1 MSYYL
6 STLWNKCWNHF
17 SHFTHLSSEQW
28 VLEGCQ
34 NGYKNVAMSGF
45 CRFFWPILWECWMIL
60 NKQELQCLFGI
71 CGKEEMA
78 RCGTTHPSR
87 ANLWCINM
95 IFSTKY
101 GSEHK
106 KIIITNAPHQFINTT
121 TNKSH
126 PGSYKC
132 NIHAAFCVDLN
143 CTSISIYVFSRQL
156 EHVCGSFNSML

>member
-1 MSYYL
+1 
-6 STLWNKCWNHF
+6 
-17 SHFTHLSSEQW
+17 
-28 VLEGCQ
+28 
-34 NGYKNVAMSGF
+34 
-45 CRFFWPILWECWMIL
+45 MIL

-156 EHVCGSFNSML
+156 EHVCGSFNSMLQSRLHVMEGEAWALRATLNIVVNMGLTNVLYEMDNKSVVDN

>member
-1 MSYYL
+1 
-6 STLWNKCWNHF
+6 
-17 SHFTHLSSEQW
+17 
-28 VLEGCQ
+28 
-34 NGYKNVAMSGF
+34 
-45 CRFFWPILWECWMIL
+45 MIL
-60 NKQELQCLFGI
+60 NKQELLCLFGI

-78 RCGTTHPSR
+78 RCGTTNPPR

-126 PGSYKC
+126 PGEAWALRATLNIVVNMGLTNVLYEMDNKLASMEYVALCSHIKC
-132 NIHAAFCVDLN
+132 PQPELPP
-143 CTSISIYVFSRQL
+143 QL
-156 EHVCGSFNSML
+156 E